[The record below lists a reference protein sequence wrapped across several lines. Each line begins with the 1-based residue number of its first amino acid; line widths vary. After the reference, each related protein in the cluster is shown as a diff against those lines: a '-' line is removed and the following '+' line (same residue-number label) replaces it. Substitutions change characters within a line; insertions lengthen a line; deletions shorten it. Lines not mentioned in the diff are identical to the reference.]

1 MFSRNS
7 QHRGRAKVYALQAG
21 LRKELLGC
29 KTHKEFWDFVRKRTD
44 VRPRKAKVPLEGL
57 FSNFKARLNYPAV
70 VPPTFNA
77 EQLAFNKRMAEE
89 LRPGLVDSSPR
100 QSYTRDI
107 TIEEIEAMKRHIIS
121 HGLDTSVGCDDFSYE
136 DCIAIPNDKLL
147 EFFHPYPSRYRL
159 IALECCMLKMLTL
172 IIDRRIREGTQ
183 DIGVVPNTQNGF
195 QDNLRTNDNIFV
207 LLGMIDAAD
216 ALKLPLYVAYLH
228 LKNAFPNTDRHT
240 LWVKLANLGICGPL
254 ID

>member
-1 MFSRNS
+1 MFPALLAPEIPLGGKRKVHTELFESSPPRPQKWKAGEDDGDDADRNS

-44 VRPRKAKVPLEGL
+44 ARPRKAKVPLEGL
-57 FSNFKARLNYPAV
+57 SSNFKARLNYPAV

-121 HGLDTSVGCDDFSYE
+121 HGL
-136 DCIAIPNDKLL
+136 
-147 EFFHPYPSRYRL
+147 
-159 IALECCMLKMLTL
+159 
-172 IIDRRIREGTQ
+172 
-183 DIGVVPNTQNGF
+183 
-195 QDNLRTNDNIFV
+195 
-207 LLGMIDAAD
+207 
-216 ALKLPLYVAYLH
+216 
-228 LKNAFPNTDRHT
+228 
-240 LWVKLANLGICGPL
+240 
-254 ID
+254 